1 MAFQKICDEDDE
13 TKQSLQSVVISF
25 FNIDALIVLFY
36 CYWLEEIEILKG
48 SQETKQLRE

>member
-1 MAFQKICDEDDE
+1 MYSGNVAFQKICDEDDE

-36 CYWLEEIEILKG
+36 LFYCYW
-48 SQETKQLRE
+48 